1 MAVQVSKRLFTVEE
15 FHQMADA
22 GVFGEDD
29 RVELVKG
36 EVVEMTPVGARHASC
51 VDRLAHAAHER
62 LNLES
67 RGIVRVQ
74 SPIRL
79 ADQSEPQPD
88 LVLLRYR
95 PDFYR
100 DGHPG
105 PNDVLLAVEVAD
117 TSAAYDREVKVPLYG
132 RAGIP
137 EVWLIDLVAATIEVY
152 THPSRQGYDH
162 HVRLASG
169 DRLRCESLP
178 DLEVAVS
185 DLLN

>member
-1 MAVQVSKRLFTVEE
+1 MDVQVSKRLFSVEE
-15 FHQMADA
+15 FHQMAHA
-22 GVFGEDD
+22 GVFREDD
-29 RVELVKG
+29 RVELVNG
-36 EVVEMTPVGARHASC
+36 EVVEIRPVGARHASC
-51 VDRLAHAAHER
+51 VDRLAHAAHVR
-62 LNLES
+62 LES
-67 RGIVRVQ
+67 RAIVRVQ

-88 LVLLRYR
+88 LVVLRYR

-100 DGHPG
+100 DAHPG
-105 PNDVLLAVEVAD
+105 PNDILLVVEVAD

-137 EVWLIDLVAATIEVY
+137 EVWLIDLTAVTIEVY

-162 HVRLASG
+162 LVRLVSG
-169 DRLRCESLP
+169 DRLRCKSLA
-178 DLEVAVS
+178 DLEVTVS